1 MFKIIKWILIL
12 TFLSSPLYSDEFTY
26 HCDRDSDDFS
36 MVFDVNRFEKTVVHT
51 HSIFK
56 ESNNVIDVNKSR
68 EIYYWDEEN
77 NSVWFLN
84 YRDGFSKF
92 EEKYFREFMKPFSP
106 PQLSMTLLN
115 FERKKLFH
123 QSMYNV
129 TPVSGE
135 YFKDKSPFSNS
146 TYDCY
151 ILE

>member
-1 MFKIIKWILIL
+1 MYKLIFIF
-12 TFLSSPLYSDEFTY
+12 FLFVSSPLYSNEFTY

-84 YRDGFSKF
+84 YTDGITKLIESID
-92 EEKYFREFMKPFSP
+92 SSDTP
-106 PQLSMTLLN
+106 PSLSITLLN
-115 FERKKLFH
+115 FERKKLFY
-123 QSMYNV
+123 QSLKNV
-129 TPVSGE
+129 TPKSWE
-135 YFKDKSPFSNS
+135 FYKNYSPFSNS